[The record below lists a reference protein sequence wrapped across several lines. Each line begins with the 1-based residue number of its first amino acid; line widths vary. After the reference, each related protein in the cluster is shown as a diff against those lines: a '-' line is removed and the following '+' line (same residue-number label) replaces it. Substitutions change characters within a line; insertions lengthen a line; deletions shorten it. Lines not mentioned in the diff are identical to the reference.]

1 MKNKKEE
8 NNPFQSY
15 RWHEDVGA
23 KVVRHEE
30 SSKEEREAA
39 KKEFDKILT
48 DWVMYMG
55 RNCPLM

>member
-39 KKEFDKILT
+39 KKEFDKILK
-48 DWVMYMG
+48 DRGMK
-55 RNCPLM
+55 